1 MSELR
6 FDGKVAI
13 VTGAGAG
20 LGRSHALLLASRGAA
35 VVVNDIG
42 GSVSGGGRDA
52 GPADAVV
59 AEIRAAGG
67 TAIAD
72 THSVATEAGGTALV
86 KTALDAYGR
95 VDVLVNNA
103 GILRN
108 APFEE
113 MTEQNLDAVL
123 DVHIRGAFFVTQPA
137 WRAMRDQGGG
147 RIVNTTSSAGL
158 LGNAGYS
165 NYAAGKGG
173 VYGLTRVLG
182 LEGAQYGIKV
192 NAIAPTAATRMLTEA
207 MANEAPAPS
216 EIADEAMLAAMQ
228 SIVAAFDPAL
238 VAPVVAYLAHD
249 ECAAT
254 GEVFSVGG
262 GQVSRFFLA
271 RSAGFYD
278 RNLSPELV
286 RDHIGEI
293 RDTTAFTV
301 PSDTSEETALLLQ
314 AIAARS
320 H

>member
-1 MSELR
+1 MSQLR

-20 LGRSHALLLASRGAA
+20 LGRSHALLLASRGAT
-35 VVVNDIG
+35 VVVNDVG
-42 GSVSGGGRDA
+42 GSVSGDGLDA
-52 GPADAVV
+52 GPADTVA

-67 TAIAD
+67 RAIAD
-72 THSVATEAGGTALV
+72 THSVATEEGGAALV
-86 KTALDAYGR
+86 RTALDACGR

-113 MTEQNLDAVL
+113 MTRQNLDAVL

-158 LGNAGYS
+158 LGNAGFS

-173 VYGLTRVLG
+173 VYGLTRVLS
-182 LEGAQYGIKV
+182 LEGAKYGIKV

-207 MANEAPAPS
+207 MAPVEVT
-216 EIADEAMLAAMQ
+216 DEAMLAAMQ
-228 SIVAAFDPAL
+228 SIVAAFDPGL

-249 ECAAT
+249 ECAVT
-254 GEVFSVGG
+254 GEVFTAGA

-271 RSAGFYD
+271 RSAGYYSRD
-278 RNLSPELV
+278 LSPELV
-286 RDHIGEI
+286 RDHIEQI
-293 RDTTAFTV
+293 RDTTSCTV
-301 PSDTSEETALLLQ
+301 PADTSDETAQLLQ
-314 AIAARS
+314 AIAAQPY
-320 H
+320 

>member
-20 LGRSHALLLASRGAA
+20 LGRSHALLLASRGAT
-35 VVVNDIG
+35 VVVNDVG
-42 GSVSGGGRDA
+42 GPVSGGGLDA
-52 GPADAVV
+52 GPAAAAL

-67 TAIAD
+67 EGIAD
-72 THSVATEAGGTALV
+72 LNDVATREGGAALV
-86 KTALDAYGR
+86 QAALDTYGR
-95 VDVLVNNA
+95 VDILVNNA

-108 APFEE
+108 ALFED
-113 MTEQNLDAVL
+113 MTDENLGAVL
-123 DVHIRGAFFVTQPA
+123 DVHLRGAFYVTQPA

-158 LGNAGYS
+158 LGNAAFS
-165 NYAAGKGG
+165 NYAAAKGG
-173 VYGLTRVLG
+173 VYGLTRVLSI
-182 LEGAQYGIKV
+182 EGAKYGIKV

-207 MANEAPAPS
+207 MAPA
-216 EIADEAMLAAMQ
+216 EVTNEAMLAAMR

-238 VAPVVAYLAHD
+238 VAPVVAYLAHE
-249 ECAAT
+249 ECAVT
-254 GEVFSVGG
+254 GEVYTAGA

-271 RSAGFYD
+271 RSTGYYN

-286 RDHIGEI
+286 RDHIEQI
-293 RDTTAFTV
+293 RDTSAYTV
-301 PSDTSEETALLLQ
+301 PADTSEETAQLLE
-314 AIAARS
+314 AIAAQR